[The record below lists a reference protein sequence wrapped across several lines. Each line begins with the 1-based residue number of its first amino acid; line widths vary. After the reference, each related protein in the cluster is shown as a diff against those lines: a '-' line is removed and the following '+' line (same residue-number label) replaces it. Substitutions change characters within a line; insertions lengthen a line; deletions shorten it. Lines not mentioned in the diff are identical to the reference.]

1 MRDEYHKAPFL
12 TREYKLKY
20 VLRVAVT
27 TRAGGSDGP
36 EVPEF
41 PEGAGMPGGPT
52 GPTGSTENNIIFYKQ
67 RNFVMLF
74 KWDTLRFIIE
84 LGKIMRAHF

>member
-1 MRDEYHKAPFL
+1 MFFGIKPFTARRARFHPK
-12 TREYKLKY
+12 TRFGSLGKLKY

-27 TRAGGSDGP
+27 TRAGCSDGP

-41 PEGAGMPGGPT
+41 PEGACVPGGPT

-74 KWDTLRFIIE
+74 LSGVD
-84 LGKIMRAHF
+84 

>member
-1 MRDEYHKAPFL
+1 MRDEYHWATLF

-27 TRAGGSDGP
+27 TRAGCSYGP
-36 EVPEF
+36 GVPGF
-41 PEGAGMPGGPT
+41 PEGAGVPGGPT

-67 RNFVMLF
+67 RNFVMPF
-74 KWDTLRFIIE
+74 
-84 LGKIMRAHF
+84 